1 MFNIRVCEHLTGFS
15 KRNILFYFLVFVH
28 IDVRDETLSQ
38 TFCLIIG
45 YPHIDLPRCNFWEKS
60 TRCHQFNTWA
70 RPRSGMWW
78 SSPGAYW
85 KTFKTFK
92 NSNFTSWTTN
102 RIHSQCCWFCNKQI
116 NIIFKR
122 LFSSFRMYRGF
133 HRIINRRFHPD
144 LLEKSI
150 KSKFLPMTV
159 QQPPIRKSRNVNSWW
174 PELVYKLGL
183 LSWTNSQALFNR

>member
-1 MFNIRVCEHLTGFS
+1 
-15 KRNILFYFLVFVH
+15 
-28 IDVRDETLSQ
+28 
-38 TFCLIIG
+38 
-45 YPHIDLPRCNFWEKS
+45 
-60 TRCHQFNTWA
+60 
-70 RPRSGMWW
+70 MWW

-92 NSNFTSWTTN
+92 NSNFTSWTTI

-133 HRIINRRFHPD
+133 HSINRRFHPD

-183 LSWTNSQALFNR
+183 LSWTNSQALFYRSNFHFLNSDEFEIFIRTVFDPSNKTLTDIGAGEFTQNYYRLLFKVLSKSHYKVSCVFPMVWIPYEAV